1 MDNSEFDAE
10 AACDFALQW
19 AIATQW
25 ANRESSRIQADESR
39 RRRRCRW
46 RHGTHGIKGML
57 QQFVPNLDLIAEERC
72 DADIDDE
79 VEIDKASLLREL
91 EQEERRNME
100 EADTASFLRELYEQ
114 CWDMILD
121 GIDACG

>member
-1 MDNSEFDAE
+1 
-10 AACDFALQW
+10 
-19 AIATQW
+19 
-25 ANRESSRIQADESR
+25 
-39 RRRRCRW
+39 
-46 RHGTHGIKGML
+46 ML
-57 QQFVPNLDLIAEERC
+57 QQSVPNLDLIAEESC

-79 VEIDKASLLREL
+79 VEIDKASFLREL

-121 GIDACG
+121 VGSTLAAE

>member
-1 MDNSEFDAE
+1 
-10 AACDFALQW
+10 
-19 AIATQW
+19 
-25 ANRESSRIQADESR
+25 
-39 RRRRCRW
+39 
-46 RHGTHGIKGML
+46 ML

-79 VEIDKASLLREL
+79 VEIDEASSLREL